1 MKPILSFSVKFYKE
15 NGLLGI
21 CSRKIG
27 HIRGGADN
35 LGKKVPYEPVKS
47 PLSTSE
53 TPRTAEQIDE
63 ILNDPRITED
73 QKAPYRSLREDPM
86 YGDHEELIGDKLR
99 ASLIA
104 KAQHPLYTKIKGK
117 VPYAILSPFTFSE
130 LARLGAYRAAG
141 FASAPLTLPA
151 FIGFSMPCAVTFAM
165 LEMYAPDKFKFPC
178 KCLKWTGGAVFY
190 GVCAGVDYATAGIET
205 KTFGQPLPIDA
216 PQLMGTLPAKNDLD
230 ELRKLKALAESM
242 MKKSNPLSTLGE
254 LGED

>member
-1 MKPILSFSVKFYKE
+1 MKHILSLGIKFYKE
-15 NGLLGI
+15 NGLLGV

-35 LGKKVPYEPVKS
+35 FVKVPRGPVKG

-53 TPRTAEQIDE
+53 TPRTAEQIEE

-73 QKAPYRSLREDPM
+73 QKAPYRALREDPM

-165 LEMYAPDKFKFPC
+165 
-178 KCLKWTGGAVFY
+178 
-190 GVCAGVDYATAGIET
+190 
-205 KTFGQPLPIDA
+205 
-216 PQLMGTLPAKNDLD
+216 
-230 ELRKLKALAESM
+230 
-242 MKKSNPLSTLGE
+242 
-254 LGED
+254 